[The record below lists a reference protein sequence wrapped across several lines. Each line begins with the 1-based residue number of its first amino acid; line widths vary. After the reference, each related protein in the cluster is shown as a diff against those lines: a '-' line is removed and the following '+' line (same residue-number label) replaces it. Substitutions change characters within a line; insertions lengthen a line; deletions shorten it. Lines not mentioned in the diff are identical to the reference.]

1 MSRIRANTITN
12 QNANGA
18 PNFPNGITVTGV
30 VTATTTSQ
38 NITGDLTVSGNVGV
52 GGTLTYEDVTNIDSV
67 GLITARSGIRI
78 AAGSTVGP
86 VSGIITYFGDGSQ
99 LTGISVDPSATAS
112 SDGFLKVLNA
122 STPQI
127 RLSNNASDND
137 DQQRSF
143 FAIATGNNNFLS
155 GSVANDTVLRAR
167 AGGDLVIG
175 VGSTIRMRIDEVGL
189 VTKPNNVSFCVK
201 ATSSQAYSGDA
212 IFVCNSPETTG
223 VCHNIGNHFNPST
236 GVFTAPVAGRYYLSM
251 DTGPQFLSSSPSDG
265 WQIDIQKNGSDS
277 EIRDMLYAGGTNGN
291 EDHIHV
297 TAILNLAAGDQ
308 IRWQMRGYGG
318 TLNFVGTKFQGYL
331 LG

>member
-1 MSRIRANTITN
+1 MASNLRVDTILPSSGTN
-12 QNANGA
+12 VAIG
-18 PNFPNGITVTGV
+18 
-30 VTATTTSQ
+30 TAS
-38 NITGDLTVSGNVGV
+38 GTVSLIGDSNLSTSGNLTIGGNLGV
-52 GGTLTYEDVTNIDSV
+52 GGVLTYEDVTNVDSV

-175 VGSTIRMRIDEVGL
+175 VGSTIRMRVDELGR
-189 VTKPNNVSFCVK
+189 VTKPNNVSYCVL
-201 ATSSQAYSGDA
+201 ADAGQNYSNDA
-212 IFVCNSPETTG
+212 IFIPPSPITTG
-223 VCHNIGNHFNPST
+223 VCHNIGGHFNTSN
-236 GVFTAPVAGRYYLSM
+236 GVFTAPVAGRYWICLDAAYS
-251 DTGPQFLSSSPSDG
+251 GSSDSGTDG
-265 WQIDIQKNGSDS
+265 WQVNIQKNGSNS
-277 EIRDMLYAGGTNGN
+277 EIDSITFGGVQNGW
-291 EDHIHV
+291 EDHLRCDG
-297 TAILNLAAGDQ
+297 ILNLAAGDE
-308 IRWQMRGYGG
+308 IRFLMRGYGG
-318 TLNFVGTKFQGYL
+318 SMTFTQQKHQGYL

>member
-18 PNFPNGITVTGV
+18 PNFPDGITVTGV

-112 SDGFLKVLNA
+112 SSGFLKVLNA

-155 GSVANDTVLRAR
+155 GSIANDTVLRAR

-175 VGSTIRMRIDEVGL
+175 VGSTIRMRVDELGR

-201 ATSSQAYSGDA
+201 ADSSQAYSSDS
-212 IFVCNSPETTG
+212 IFVCNSPITTG
-223 VCHNIGNHFNPST
+223 VCHNIGGHFNTSN
-236 GVFTAPVAGRYYLSM
+236 GEFTAPVAGRYYLSM
-251 DTGPQFLSSSPSDG
+251 DTGPQFTSDSPTDG
-265 WQIDIQKNGSDS
+265 WQITIQKNGSNS
-277 EIRDMLYAGGTNGN
+277 QVSNMLYGGGSGGN
-291 EDHIHV
+291 EDHIR
-297 TAILNLAAGDQ
+297 ADGILNLAAGDV
-308 IRWQMRGYGG
+308 IRWRMSGYGG
-318 TLNFVGTKFQGYL
+318 SMSFIGTKFQGYL